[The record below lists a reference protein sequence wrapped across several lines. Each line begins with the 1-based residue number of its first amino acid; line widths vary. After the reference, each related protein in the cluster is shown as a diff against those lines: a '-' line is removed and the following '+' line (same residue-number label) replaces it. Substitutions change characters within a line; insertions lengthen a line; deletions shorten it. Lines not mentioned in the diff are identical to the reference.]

1 MNFLLNATIAVEQF
15 LKKFFIKKCGDIMRI
30 YVISIAIMFFI
41 DAGYKFRKW
50 VDDDDI
56 KNGGAGFISFIIG
69 VIGICLIY

>member
-1 MNFLLNATIAVEQF
+1 
-15 LKKFFIKKCGDIMRI
+15 MRL

-56 KNGGAGFISFIIG
+56 KNGVAGFISFIIG